1 MGLYSGVIDFLSYF
15 FKFDLAFLKL
25 KIGLMMLNLA
35 LIVLLSYLVGSIPT
49 SIIVGKLV
57 RGIDIRNYG
66 SGNPGGTNVIRV
78 IGLGWGIFVIL
89 FDAFKGFFATSFI
102 AKWLYQGN
110 LTDVLNFTSVQ
121 ILAGCL
127 AVIGHMWTIFAGFR
141 GGKGVST
148 SAGML
153 LGIAPFDLLLAFL
166 IFIVIVALTRYV
178 SLGSIVSAISFP
190 LIIILTEKVLKFQ
203 HRDFY
208 TLLIF
213 GSVIAVL
220 IVYRHKSN
228 IKRLLAGNENKLS
241 FGKRL

>member
-1 MGLYSGVIDFLSYF
+1 
-15 FKFDLAFLKL
+15 
-25 KIGLMMLNLA
+25 MLNLV
-35 LIVLLSYLVGSIPT
+35 LIIALSYIIGSIPT
-49 SIIVGKLV
+49 SIIVGRLV
-57 RGIDIRNYG
+57 KGIDIRNYG

-110 LTDVLNFTSVQ
+110 LVETLNFTSVQ
-121 ILAGCL
+121 ILAGCF
-127 AVIGHMWTIFAGFR
+127 AVIGHIWTVFAGFR

-153 LGIAPFDLLLAFL
+153 LGIAPFDLLIAFVL
-166 IFIVIVALTRYV
+166 FLVIVALTRYV

-190 LIIILTEKVLKFQ
+190 FIIILTEKFLKFQ

-213 GSVIAVL
+213 GSVIAIL

-241 FGKRL
+241 FGKKI

>member
-1 MGLYSGVIDFLSYF
+1 
-15 FKFDLAFLKL
+15 
-25 KIGLMMLNLA
+25 MLNLA
-35 LIVLLSYLVGSIPT
+35 IIIALSYLVGSIPT

-57 RGIDIRNYG
+57 KGIDIRNYG

-89 FDAFKGFFATSFI
+89 FDAFKGFFATSFV
-102 AKWLYQGN
+102 AKWFYQGD
-110 LTDVLNFTSVQ
+110 LVEILNFTTVQ
-121 ILAGCL
+121 ILAGCF
-127 AVIGHMWTIFAGFR
+127 AVIGHIWTIFAGFR

-153 LGIAPFDLLLAFL
+153 LGIAPFDLLFAFL
-166 IFIVIVALTRYV
+166 IFIVIVALTKYV

-190 LIIILTEKVLKFQ
+190 FIIILTEKVLKFQ
-203 HRDFY
+203 HRDFH

-213 GSVIAVL
+213 GSAIALL

-228 IKRLLAGNENKLS
+228 IKRLLTGNENKLS
-241 FGKRL
+241 FGKKI